1 VLPIGGSGYET
12 VMSAIKMTLARK
24 AAKAAA
30 KHTAHG
36 TASKLKRDPV
46 RAATLLGLGS
56 VVGAAAGWMAA
67 RTAAG
72 TASVSASP

>member
-1 VLPIGGSGYET
+1 
-12 VMSAIKMTLARK
+12 MSVIKKTLARK

-46 RAATLLGLGS
+46 RAATLLGLGG
-56 VVGAAAGWMAA
+56 VLGAAAGWTIA

-72 TASVSASP
+72 TASVSTG

>member
-1 VLPIGGSGYET
+1 MPS
-12 VMSAIKMTLARK
+12 IKKAVARK
-24 AAKAAA
+24 AARTAV

-36 TASKLKRDPV
+36 TASKLRRDPM

-56 VVGAAAGWMAA
+56 LVGALAGWVAG

-72 TASVSASP
+72 TASVSTGS